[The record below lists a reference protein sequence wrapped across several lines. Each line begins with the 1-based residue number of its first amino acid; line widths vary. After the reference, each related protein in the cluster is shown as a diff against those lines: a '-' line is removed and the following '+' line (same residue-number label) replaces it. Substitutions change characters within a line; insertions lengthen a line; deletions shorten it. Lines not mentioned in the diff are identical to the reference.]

1 MAKEFE
7 VLYSY
12 QYNDHDKQ
20 VIDEALDRMNGK
32 SQDVMSGMPG
42 MWPNTAV
49 KDDMVAFA
57 KKWAPW
63 NPLYADESY
72 AAGSK

>member
-7 VLYSY
+7 VFYSY

-20 VIDEALDRMNGK
+20 VIDEALDRMNDK
-32 SQDVMSGMPG
+32 SQDVMPGMPG

-49 KDDMVAFA
+49 KEDMVAFA